1 MHKYIIIVFNYTIIS
16 IYTEAI
22 LIGVSIALAGLVITV
37 LVAVIIGVLCVSS
50 RAQKSM
56 IV

>member
-50 RAQKSM
+50 HAQKSM
-56 IV
+56 MV

>member
-56 IV
+56 MV